1 MNVGGFING
10 GFFFSDFMSVSSKNG
25 ESGLLSAIM
34 MLLSCA
40 HTPAGVVVG
49 MELWLYNLLM
59 LMMMRIASLR
69 FVIVS
74 AIQDLF
80 LFTLNTLRH

>member
-34 MLLSCA
+34 MLLSCT
-40 HTPAGVVVG
+40 HTPAVVDAV
-49 MELWLYNLLM
+49 MKLLLCNLLM

-74 AIQDLF
+74 AIQDFVFSL
-80 LFTLNTLRH
+80 H

>member
-1 MNVGGFING
+1 MNG

-25 ESGLLSAIM
+25 ESGLPSAIM

-40 HTPAGVVVG
+40 HTPAGVVAV

-59 LMMMRIASLR
+59 LVMMMRIASLR